1 MVLGMVGIL
10 VTWLTISV
18 GTVQTEEKL
27 RRGVSDIE
35 VMAKR
40 ARSIA
45 VQQQRPYQL
54 TISEDSI
61 SIAPLFV
68 STDEEE
74 IADDTDG
81 ERTQFVDVVDSEEV
95 DSDLTYEILRW
106 RADKWQVIE
115 NDKKVV
121 VVLEPTGLV
130 EPISIRCT
138 LGDSWILQELHPLT
152 AGVRDEQMTIEDE

>member
-1 MVLGMVGIL
+1 MVGIL

-74 IADDTDG
+74 IGDDTDG
-81 ERTQFVDVVDSEEV
+81 ERQQFVDVIDSEEV
-95 DSDLTYEILRW
+95 DSDLKYEVLRW
-106 RADKWQVIE
+106 RAEKWQVIE
-115 NDKKVV
+115 NDQKAC
-121 VVLEPTGLV
+121 LLYTSPS
-130 EPISIRCT
+130 P
-138 LGDSWILQELHPLT
+138 
-152 AGVRDEQMTIEDE
+152 RD

>member
-61 SIAPLFV
+61 SICLLYTSPSPRDA
-68 STDEEE
+68 
-74 IADDTDG
+74 
-81 ERTQFVDVVDSEEV
+81 
-95 DSDLTYEILRW
+95 
-106 RADKWQVIE
+106 
-115 NDKKVV
+115 
-121 VVLEPTGLV
+121 
-130 EPISIRCT
+130 T
-138 LGDSWILQELHPLT
+138 LSRMPSS
-152 AGVRDEQMTIEDE
+152 A